1 LKNEK
6 RQALISRTYLKRIT
20 VAIAIITLVFSG
32 IALVPAD
39 ANPGRGNSGN
49 TPAAANAAPSR
60 PAAAVAVP
68 QAGRSAVDEIV
79 REVGKPDLSS
89 TPAASAPGNSGAA
102 PGQGANPGANPVAA
116 GKLTP
121 PGITRNL
128 QLPAQAAA
136 KLQNGGQGCEAAISG
151 AFSNDGC
158 ETQTYLVLYQRG
170 ADMEVERRGLGNRVK
185 RSFGGL
191 VPSLSVDLTA
201 AELAEL
207 AQFSTVLSIEPDSV
221 FELPAPVRDLGF
233 SVSATQTN
241 AVWGLDRIDQPNLP
255 LNGNFNYE
263 SDGAGVRSYV
273 VDTGVLTTH
282 SQFTGRMAPG
292 FTSINDGR
300 GVTDCNGHGT
310 HVAGTIAGTV
320 HGVAKA
326 ATIVP
331 VRVLDCNGSGTLS
344 GVVAGLNWI
353 AEVAPPGAPAVV
365 NMSLGGGAS
374 PTLDAAVQAL
384 IDRGITVVVAAGNSS
399 ANACNYSPARVP
411 GAITVA
417 ASAANDSFASF
428 SNFGSCV
435 DVVAP
440 GVSIVSSSIA
450 SNTSTAT
457 LSGTS
462 MAAPHVAG
470 VVAQQLAT
478 GYVNPVNTELQV
490 VGAAV
495 SGVLT
500 GVANNTPNL
509 LLQAFVPAVE
519 QPAEEPVTEQPV
531 AEEPVAE
538 QPVAEEPV
546 AEQPAEEPVTTKP
559 GNSRNKEKTKPSA
572 PGRTKAKLASGGALV
587 SWELPPNGGS
597 PLLSQLV
604 RLYVFGELIA
614 EFEVGPTVNELPIT
628 SGLEPGVGYVATV
641 LAVNA
646 LGVSPES
653 MQTNVVRPIAPQGP
667 SDGAF
672 QSWTKR
678 ISDTEVKI
686 YVKYPQLGQKVQLM
700 FENAVTGGQYRERGW
715 LRVQA
720 GDLNEQGHYV
730 GLQNEIY
737 FVRTLNLEPGKNR
750 FRVVVDGKQ
759 VGRTITYNR

>member
-1 LKNEK
+1 M
-6 RQALISRTYLKRIT
+6 ISRSYLKRIT
-20 VAIAIITLVFSG
+20 VAIATVTLVFSG

-39 ANPGRGNSGN
+39 ANPGRGNSG
-49 TPAAANAAPSR
+49 AAPGAAPGAASR
-60 PAAAVAVP
+60 PAPAVEVP
-68 QAGRSAVDEIV
+68 QAGRNAVDGIV

-89 TPAASAPGNSGAA
+89 TPAASTPGNSGAA
-102 PGQGANPGANPVAA
+102 PGQGTSPSTA
-116 GKLTP
+116 GNLTP

-151 AFSNDGC
+151 AVSNEGC

-170 ADMEVERRGLGNRVK
+170 SDMQVERRGLGNRVK

-207 AQFSTVLSIEPDSV
+207 AQFSTVVSIEPDSV
-221 FELPAPVRDLGF
+221 LGLPAPIRDLGF
-233 SVSATQTN
+233 GVSATQAN
-241 AVWGLDRIDQPNLP
+241 AVWGLDRIDQPSLP
-255 LNGNFNYE
+255 LNGSFNYE

-282 SQFTGRMAPG
+282 SQFTGRVAPG
-292 FTSINDGR
+292 FTSISDGR
-300 GVTDCNGHGT
+300 GVIDCNGHGT
-310 HVAGTIAGTV
+310 HVAGTIAGSV

-331 VRVLDCNGSGTLS
+331 VRVLDCNGSGSLS

-353 AEVAPPGAPAVV
+353 AEVAAPGAPAVV

-428 SNFGSCV
+428 SNFGSCI

-440 GVSIVSSSIA
+440 GVSIVSSWIT

-462 MAAPHVAG
+462 MASPHVAG

-478 GYVNPVNTELQV
+478 GYVNPTNTELQV

-500 GVANNTPNL
+500 AVAGGTPNL
-509 LLQAFVPAVE
+509 LVQAYVPTVDA
-519 QPAEEPVTEQPV
+519 PADEPVADQPVTEQPT
-531 AEEPVAE
+531 EEPVA
-538 QPVAEEPV
+538 
-546 AEQPAEEPVTTKP
+546 TKP
-559 GNSRNKEKTKPSA
+559 GNTRDKEKTKPSA
-572 PGRTKAKLASGGALV
+572 PGRTKAALVRGGAVV

-597 PLLSQLV
+597 PILSQLV

-614 EFEVGPTVNELPIT
+614 EFEVGPTVNQLPIT
-628 SGLEPGVGYVATV
+628 AGLEPGIGYVATV

-653 MQTNVVRPIAPQGP
+653 MQTNVARPIAPQGP
-667 SDGAF
+667 SHGNF
-672 QSWTKR
+672 QSWAKR

-700 FENAVTGGQYRERGW
+700 FENAATAGQYRERGW

-720 GDLNEQGHYV
+720 RDLNEQGHYV

-737 FVRTLNLEPGKNR
+737 FVRTVTLEPGKNR
-750 FRVVVDGKQ
+750 LRVVVDGKQ
-759 VGRTITYNR
+759 VGRTITYTR